1 MQGKAESGKQKIR
14 PMAQI
19 TALDEL
25 EARLLR
31 TTSGPDSTS
40 IGLLLL
46 EVKAVGRA
54 PRQEEFG
61 EVARTLSRMVRQ
73 NDAIA
78 RFDATSFVVLLTGL
92 TGSED
97 ARVVAER
104 VHYALTQSGDS
115 WRVCLGLSLV
125 GAGKVDLPEV
135 WARARRELE
144 VARDSG
150 AWFVRAP
157 VETLRVRSTG

>member
-25 EARLLR
+25 EARLIR

-40 IGLLLL
+40 VGLLLL
-46 EVKAVGRA
+46 EVNAAGRA
-54 PRQEEFG
+54 PREEDFD
-61 EVARTLSRMVRQ
+61 EMAHTLSRMVRQ
-73 NDAIA
+73 NDAVA

-104 VHYALTQSGDS
+104 VHYALTQGGES
-115 WRVCLGLSLV
+115 WSVCLGLSLV
-125 GAGKVDLPEV
+125 GTGNVDLAEV
-135 WARARRELE
+135 WARAERELAA
-144 VARDSG
+144 ARRSG
-150 AWFVRAP
+150 ASFIRAP
-157 VETLRVRSTG
+157 AETLRVRGTG